1 MTIETLN
8 EANRLKGLVDAC
20 DDAIDGLKMMA
31 CGGAEMRIECN
42 GKKVVIPADMSVDI
56 AMRIRC
62 DLRSFRANLWDSFLR
77 LDDKPKGE

>member
-20 DDAIDGLKMMA
+20 DDAIDGLNIMA
-31 CGGAEMRIECN
+31 AGSAEMRIDCN
-42 GKKVVIPADMSVDI
+42 GKKVVIPADISMEI
-56 AMRIRC
+56 AMRIRS
-62 DLRSFRANLWDSFLR
+62 DLRGFRANLWDSFLR